1 MWKTVSARLRGS
13 EADLE
18 AMGESTDGLITSTSK
33 LRDLVMALTN
43 VDGTGGFDI
52 METEDQFK
60 SIYDIVIGIGERWD
74 SMSDVNRA
82 ALLESLAG
90 KQQSNALAAALSSVD
105 VIQEAYE
112 TAENSEGSALRE
124 QEAYSQGIEYSL
136 NRLSA
141 SFQTFSNTVFSSDL
155 FKGLIDSGNSFL
167 NVLTEIIDTLGSFQT
182 LAMGFGIF
190 QGIRGTVNQN
200 ASGG

>member
-124 QEAYSQGIEYSL
+124 QEAYSQGKHSCPYVQKC
-136 NRLSA
+136 A
-141 SFQTFSNTVFSSDL
+141 
-155 FKGLIDSGNSFL
+155 
-167 NVLTEIIDTLGSFQT
+167 
-182 LAMGFGIF
+182 
-190 QGIRGTVNQN
+190 
-200 ASGG
+200 